1 MPRTFSVKVG
11 CAVAVP
17 TMVLFCV
24 FVCVCGAASAGP
36 RATALHAVRI
46 LNTNEH
52 GTRRLVFLIT
62 TPCIKIGPMITGK
75 WRNNTDADLFSSFL
89 KANIAMFRHSHYYTS
104 FPDSTSYI
112 EGNDMNY
119 LRVPIICYVELFH
132 LIPV

>member
-11 CAVAVP
+11 CAVAVQWCC
-17 TMVLFCV
+17 FV
-24 FVCVCGAASAGP
+24 FLCVCVCGAASAGP

-52 GTRRLVFLIT
+52 GTRRLVFLKT
-62 TPCIKIGPMITGK
+62 TACIKIGPMITGK

-119 LRVPIICYVELFH
+119 LRVPIVCYVEVFY